1 MAKQT
6 HHYDKLDNTAHLFP
20 VITGENASNVYRV
33 AAVLGEDIEP
43 ELLQQALDTVLPYFE
58 VFAVRMRK
66 GLFWHY
72 FETNNKPAPRVHEE
86 NAYPCRYIN
95 PYNNND
101 YQFRMTYYKSRV
113 NLEVFHVLTDGNG
126 ALMFLKEVV
135 YQYLRYK
142 YPELME
148 RTEDTLRA
156 DTSLDK
162 DDSYIRNYKKSAK
175 KAYKTD
181 PAFVIPGAKL
191 PSYQLGVI
199 HGRINMADIKRVA
212 KEYGVTINHYLVGT
226 YVWSVYKSFL
236 QGRLNKP
243 IRVCVPVN
251 LRPYFDSD
259 TTKNFFVVVSA
270 AFVATKEQYTFE
282 EVLQTVAESLRS
294 QITKENLENLMS
306 YNVSNEKNP
315 VLRAVPLGIKGFAM
329 KLIYKSSARANTT
342 TITNLGVVPVAEPYR
357 DYIKEFHAVLS
368 MSKGQNVK
376 GAVCSYGDNLV
387 FTFSSC
393 LRDTSVQKAFFRQV
407 AEDGCKV
414 EIETNGV
421 YYE

>member
-43 ELLQQALDTVLPYFE
+43 ALLQQALDTVLPYFE

-148 RTEDTLRA
+148 QTEDTLRA

-236 QGRLNKP
+236 QGHLNKP

-376 GAVCSYGDNLV
+376 GAVCSYGDKLV

>member
-43 ELLQQALDTVLPYFE
+43 ALLQQALDTVLPYFE

-148 RTEDTLRA
+148 QTEDTLRA